1 MTTHVPIAEAKAK
14 LAALVNRAEAG
25 EEIVLTRHG
34 RPAAKLV
41 PARPAAITY
50 GDLAHIPCPD
60 DLSWREDEIQTF
72 YESKLP

>member
-1 MTTHVPIAEAKAK
+1 MTIHVPIAEAKAK
-14 LAALVNRAEAG
+14 LAALVSRVEAG

-41 PARPAAITY
+41 SARPAPIAY

-60 DLSWREDEIQTF
+60 DLSLPDEEIRAF